1 MYDNRKQSGV
11 QEDCSSTPCLPK
23 GSVGLLV
30 KFALRVDVGSFHI
43 YMYMIYSN
51 YCIHFSIIIC
61 IFVLYI
67 YNIYVYIYMYVQI
80 SINILFGGFKMALEG
95 DGRAM

>member
-43 YMYMIYSN
+43 ITV
-51 YCIHFSIIIC
+51 F
-61 IFVLYI
+61 IFPSSYVFLYAHV
-67 YNIYVYIYMYVQI
+67 YVGMCV
-80 SINILFGGFKMALEG
+80 
-95 DGRAM
+95 